1 MKKLLLLL
9 ILSFFSTQGFAAS
22 CPDGSEPTKTVSA
35 DGTYFEYKC
44 ASTSAKKSTDSNRE
58 YFKVLNL
65 LDVDDQYLINLLEY
79 SASKIKNIPANLNIF
94 AFFLPVG
101 EWTKKQDTN
110 VHGDQQRVHKVIL
123 NKTQMDNIFNELD
136 EFLTQVKCFDN
147 KSSKAIKDIKNNL
160 KKGFQLMH
168 IIPLCKNSSIIA
180 YYVEEDWYPRITSD
194 ESSFNINHTFR
205 KRILSLTLL
214 HESYHAFQKILSLT
228 NECSAWNTPNY
239 RFLTEGGA
247 DYFAAYYQLAR
258 LNKLDKFDNYIL
270 RQVTTRDSTDSSTVL
285 GGGDD
290 WHTQHMP
297 GLGAIILMIQKG
309 WVDQSSILNGSFFND
324 CTGVRQFL
332 LGSTKLKYLNDNWW
346 KIERHN
352 GNFRFN
358 PSLSIEDE
366 AKTYYYMMGSL

>member
-9 ILSFFSTQGFAAS
+9 TLSFFSIQGYAAS
-22 CPDGSEPTKTVSA
+22 CPDGNEPTKTVSD
-35 DGTYFEYKC
+35 DGSYFVYKC
-44 ASTSAKKSTDSNRE
+44 ASTSAKKSTDPNRE

-136 EFLTQVKCFDN
+136 DFVTQVKCFGN
-147 KSSKAIKDIKNNL
+147 IPSSSIKNLKFDL
-160 KKGFQLMH
+160 KKGFPLNQYIHLCNNSG
-168 IIPLCKNSSIIA
+168 IIVLNF
-180 YYVEEDWYPRITSD
+180 VEDSYPVD
-194 ESSFNINHTFR
+194 ESSFNLNHKYRNTN
-205 KRILSLTLL
+205 LSHVVM
-214 HESYHAFQKILSLT
+214 HEAYHAFQRIYPSYLGY
-228 NECSAWNTPNY
+228 NCSASITPNY
-239 RFLTEGGA
+239 SFLTEGGA
-247 DYFAAYYQLAR
+247 VYFAAYYQLAR

>member
-35 DGTYFEYKC
+35 DGTYYEYKC

-65 LDVDDQYLINLLEY
+65 ISVDDQYLINLLEY
-79 SASKIKNIPANLNIF
+79 SASKIKDIPANQNTL
-94 AFFLPVG
+94 AFFFPLG
-101 EWTKKQDTN
+101 ENTRKKDTNAYGQKQD
-110 VHGDQQRVHKVIL
+110 VYKAIL
-123 NKTQMDNIFNELD
+123 NKVEMDNLFNELD
-136 EFLTQVKCFDN
+136 DFVKQVKCFDN
-147 KSSKAIKDIKNNL
+147 LSLAVIKDL
-160 KKGFQLMH
+160 KFQLKGNFRLMH
-168 IIPLCKNSSIIA
+168 YYDLCNNSGIIA
-180 YYVEEDWYPRITSD
+180 YYFEEDRYPAD
-194 ESSFNINHTFR
+194 ESSFDLNHYFR
-205 KRILSLTLL
+205 DRILSHTIL
-214 HESYHAFQKILSLT
+214 HEAYHTFQKILSYGIPT
-228 NECSAWNTPNY
+228 CGSWNMPNY
-239 RFLTEGGA
+239 RFLIEGGA

-270 RQVTTRDSTDSSTVL
+270 RQVTTRDSTDDSSTVL
-285 GGGDD
+285 GGDD
-290 WHTQHMP
+290 SNTQYMP
-297 GLGAIILMIQKG
+297 GLAAINLMIQKG